1 MKFNQLT
8 IGKRIAFGFGIVLTC
23 LCIIT
28 LGSYFGVDRI
38 VKNADVSIAGNQ
50 LDAELAQME
59 IAHLSWAG
67 KVNALITNDEVQT
80 LDVETDHTKCAFG
93 KWLYGEKRQHAVSLI
108 PSLGPMFDEIEK
120 PHQELHA
127 TAIEIGEVYLY
138 ADYRLNGFF
147 RDRKSGLFDYLVKI
161 SEGLLDPD
169 ATNVD
174 VPADH
179 KKCSFGIWL
188 HSDWVT
194 KTAKEHADFAAL
206 VREAD
211 PVHQKFHESIA
222 EINSLLSDGLREEAT
237 QYFLDTSKPA
247 AHSTLA
253 YIEKIIDWQDHR
265 MEEMEQATA
274 IYAYDTIPALK
285 SVQESLHAIRAEV
298 HEHIP
303 SNEAM
308 LGAAQN
314 TRTGV
319 SIVGAV
325 AIVLGVLLALQISRR
340 IINML
345 KSISGKMETG
355 SEQVANASERIASMS
370 GSLAEG
376 ASEQASS
383 IEETSASLEELAAMT
398 QQNADNSSQA
408 DQLMHQ
414 VNGIAQEANNSMI
427 NLNTSM
433 DDISR
438 TSEETSKIIKSIDEI
453 AFQTNLLALNAAV
466 EAARAGE
473 AGAGFAVVADEVRNL
488 AMRAADAAKNT
499 ADQVDGIVKK
509 IHYGTEVVQKTN
521 EDFGKVTNDVS
532 RVGELVSEI
541 AAASDEQA
549 RGIHQVN
556 DAVTQMDKV
565 TQQNAASAEEFS
577 AASEE
582 MDSEAKEMRSAVDE
596 LSGFV
601 GTGKEKQNFRM
612 IKWFKNRK
620 AAKKEPIEAATVS

>member
-1 MKFNQLT
+1 MKLKQLT
-8 IGKRIAFGFGIVLTC
+8 IGKRIAIGFGIVLAC

-38 VKNADVSIAGNQ
+38 VKNADIVIAGNQ

-59 IAHLSWAG
+59 IAHLSWAE

-80 LDVETDHTKCAFG
+80 LDVQTDHTKCAFG

-120 PHQELHA
+120 PHRDLHS
-127 TAIEIGEVYLY
+127 TAVEIGDVYLY

-147 RDRKSGLFDYLVKI
+147 RDRKTGLFDWLVRI
-161 SEGLLDPD
+161 SEGLLDAD
-169 ATNVD
+169 ATSID
-174 VPADH
+174 VPTDH

-194 KTAKEHADFAAL
+194 QTAKEHSDFAAI
-206 VREAD
+206 VNDAG
-211 PVHQKFHESIA
+211 PVHQQFHESIS
-222 EINSLLSDGLREEAT
+222 EINSLLSDGLQDEAR
-237 QYFLDTSKPA
+237 QHFLDTSRPA
-247 AHSTLA
+247 AHSTLT
-253 YIEKIIDWQDHR
+253 YIERIIDWQDHR

-274 IYAYDTIPALK
+274 IYAYDTIPALR
-285 SVQESLHAIRAEV
+285 SVQELLHAIRAEV
-298 HEHIP
+298 REHIP
-303 SNEAM
+303 TNTVM
-308 LGAAQN
+308 LSAAQN

-319 SIVGAV
+319 TVIGGV
-325 AIVLGVLLALQISRR
+325 AIILGVLLALQISRR
-340 IINML
+340 IIRML

-398 QQNADNSSQA
+398 KQNADNSSQA

-414 VNGIAQEANNSMI
+414 VNDVAQEANRSMTRLNS
-427 NLNTSM
+427 SM

-499 ADQVDGIVKK
+499 AEQVDGIVKK
-509 IHYGTEVVQKTN
+509 IHQGTEVVQKTN
-521 EDFGKVTNDVS
+521 EDFGKVTQDVS

-549 RGIHQVN
+549 RGIDQVN
-556 DAVTQMDKV
+556 DAVTEMDKV

-577 AASEE
+577 SASEE
-582 MDSEAKEMRSAVDE
+582 MDSEAKDMRGAVDV

-601 GTGKEKQNFRM
+601 GTGKVKQKFKM
-612 IKWFKNRK
+612 IGWFKNRK
-620 AAKKEPIEAATVS
+620 AAKADAVEAAAGS